1 MKQKTLIFLV
11 VFFFSAVAIVRAF
24 EINFNN
30 LTGPPKIITYQ
41 GAVHA
46 VFNMGGM
53 EYLFKVIQKAS
64 PFPQCDAVQEK
75 GSKLLVVGNNP
86 KGYAYFVEK
95 NPVAFKTIHNLNWQE
110 MVKWANKRKQ
120 RQRE

>member
-1 MKQKTLIFLV
+1 MEKILIFV
-11 VFFFSAVAIVRAF
+11 VAFFFSTVAATHPF

-30 LTGPPKIITYQ
+30 LMGPPKIIAYQ
-41 GAVHA
+41 GSVHA
-46 VFNMGGM
+46 VFDMGGM
-53 EYLFKVIQKAS
+53 KYLFKVIQKAS

-75 GSKLLVVGNNP
+75 GNKLLVAGNNP

-110 MVKWANKRKQ
+110 MVKWAGNRKQ